1 MGIKKIL
8 IYFVVIV
15 AVIALF
21 LYFRS
26 KKTVNTLPVIAPTP
40 TIEQKIESKLKG
52 FTIPID
58 AERIELKDVSG
69 GDSFGIATRNEIM
82 ADLPEPT
89 LGQYY
94 QAYLEK
100 EGKTVVLGRMEEGK
114 GGWIVSYD
122 SSKFPGY
129 NKVIVMLGA
138 KHILEGSF

>member
-52 FTIPID
+52 FTIPTD

-114 GGWIVSYD
+114 GGWIISYD
-122 SSKFPGY
+122 SSRFPGY
-129 NKVIVMLGA
+129 YKVIVMLGA

>member
-52 FTIPID
+52 FTIPSD
-58 AERIELKDVSG
+58 AERIELNDVSG

-82 ADLPEPT
+82 ADLPE
-89 LGQYY
+89 LESGQYY
-94 QAYLEK
+94 QVYLEK
-100 EGKTVVLGRMEEGK
+100 DGKTVALGRMEVAK
-114 GGWIVSYD
+114 GGWIINYD

-129 NKVIVMLGA
+129 NKIIIKLGS